1 MKRGIIELWYEIV
14 QKDHK
19 RLFKCFDGQILIISE
34 LFISFLKMR
43 KNGFCALC
51 RRHIKQKLGLLA
63 CVQVSTLLMY
73 NKVIPITRKKRVLY
87 ITKVKVPLLL

>member
-1 MKRGIIELWYEIV
+1 MDFKSWYAIV
-14 QKDHK
+14 KKDHK
-19 RLFKCFDGQILIISE
+19 RPFECFDGQILIISE
-34 LFISFLKMR
+34 PCILFLKMR

-87 ITKVKVPLLL
+87 IAKVKVPLLL